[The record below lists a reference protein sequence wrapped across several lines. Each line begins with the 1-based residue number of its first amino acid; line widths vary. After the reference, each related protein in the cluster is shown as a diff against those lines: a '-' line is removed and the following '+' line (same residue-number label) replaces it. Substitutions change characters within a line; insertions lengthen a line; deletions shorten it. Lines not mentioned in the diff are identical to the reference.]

1 MFYNIS
7 EKIKTA
13 AKVFTI
19 LGIVCSIIYGILLWI
34 ETNFLVGILLM
45 IIGGVCSWVGS
56 FMMYGFGELIECA
69 QRIARNTRPSVN
81 TSALLQSASA
91 AQKITPKAPVLST
104 EKIHCPDCR
113 QEISA
118 NEQKCPY
125 CGCEVQKYK

>member
-1 MFYNIS
+1 MFFNIGN
-7 EKIKTA
+7 KIKVLAMVT
-13 AKVFTI
+13 TI
-19 LGIVCSIIYGILLWI
+19 IGIIFSIIFGIIIMI
-34 ETNFLVGILLM
+34 ENFFLCLISML
-45 IIGGVCSWVGS
+45 ICGVSSWVGS
-56 FMMYGFGELIECA
+56 FMIYGFGELIECA

>member
-1 MFYNIS
+1 MFFNIGN
-7 EKIKTA
+7 KIKVLAMVT
-13 AKVFTI
+13 TI
-19 LGIVCSIIYGILLWI
+19 IGIIFSIIFGIIIMI
-34 ETNFLVGILLM
+34 ENFFLGLISML
-45 IIGGVCSWVGS
+45 ICGVSSWVGS
-56 FMMYGFGELIECA
+56 FMIYGFGELIECA

-91 AQKITPKAPVLST
+91 TQKITPKAPVLST

>member
-1 MFYNIS
+1 MFFNIGN
-7 EKIKTA
+7 KIKVLAMVT
-13 AKVFTI
+13 TI
-19 LGIVCSIIYGILLWI
+19 IGIIFSIIFGIIIMI
-34 ETNFLVGILLM
+34 ENFFLGLISML
-45 IIGGVCSWVGS
+45 ICGVSSWVGS
-56 FMMYGFGELIECA
+56 FMIYGFGELIECA